1 MWAETF
7 DAYAVWHF
15 RSISNTYKRKTLFSC
30 APLSTLLPEYLYV
43 WKQMIVHLPFSSQL
57 LDASCTDGNIRSC
70 IVRSPLNFCT
80 KTELFRKLKPTNSTP
95 TQLRRQNKFYNLVK
109 PTFRPPCASL
119 HRSAEYFKTMSAKV
133 APERVEIEA
142 GQEMAATTIAK
153 SSVSVDVERIEAGAG
168 EEMAAITE
176 VKSSVSTDVEKS
188 EEVSGKDNMPA
199 SKSPVS
205 MDEEEMDLNIES
217 TTVDYFDNR
226 PIKKAK
232 SSKTCVSDDPLSS
245 FTISTAS
252 IVSECSD
259 SVSSELMNEDPLP
272 PSPNQLALSPVSTE
286 DDKHITNNLTY
297 EYLPQDYTL
306 TQLDECAHCVI
317 QYSNEDDVL
326 VKIGDISIRKRY
338 LECLLARV

>member
-133 APERVEIEA
+133 AP
-142 GQEMAATTIAK
+142 
-153 SSVSVDVERIEAGAG
+153 ERIEAGAG

>member
-1 MWAETF
+1 
-7 DAYAVWHF
+7 
-15 RSISNTYKRKTLFSC
+15 
-30 APLSTLLPEYLYV
+30 
-43 WKQMIVHLPFSSQL
+43 
-57 LDASCTDGNIRSC
+57 
-70 IVRSPLNFCT
+70 
-80 KTELFRKLKPTNSTP
+80 
-95 TQLRRQNKFYNLVK
+95 
-109 PTFRPPCASL
+109 
-119 HRSAEYFKTMSAKV
+119 
-133 APERVEIEA
+133 
-142 GQEMAATTIAK
+142 MAATTTAK
-153 SSVSVDVERIEAGAG
+153 SSVSVDVESDNESFSICILQRIEAGAG

>member
-1 MWAETF
+1 
-7 DAYAVWHF
+7 
-15 RSISNTYKRKTLFSC
+15 
-30 APLSTLLPEYLYV
+30 
-43 WKQMIVHLPFSSQL
+43 MIVHLPFSSQL

-142 GQEMAATTIAK
+142 GQEMAATTIAKSSVSVDVERVEIEAGQEMAATTTAK